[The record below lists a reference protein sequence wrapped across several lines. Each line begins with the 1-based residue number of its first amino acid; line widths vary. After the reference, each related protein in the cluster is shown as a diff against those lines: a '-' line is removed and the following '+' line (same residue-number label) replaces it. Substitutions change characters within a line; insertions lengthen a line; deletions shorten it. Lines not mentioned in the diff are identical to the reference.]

1 MWNSGKSRNLGIVE
15 SNSPSL
21 LIFVKLLKFG
31 RTMSKKVG
39 AIIRQKKK
47 KSIPTRRVKVSNV
60 SEYDNKDVQRA
71 CKRRPRVICRLLGAP
86 VDADILR

>member
-47 KSIPTRRVKVSNV
+47 KAFLL
-60 SEYDNKDVQRA
+60 DV
-71 CKRRPRVICRLLGAP
+71 
-86 VDADILR
+86 